1 MIKPKMRYLA
11 LFVFLASLFGSAGV
25 LAGSNST
32 SLPNGAN
39 LSVSIDS
46 PQSST
51 EFLVPGG
58 SSAIDVN
65 ASGTASI
72 GVGEPSAVFAYVV
85 DGSGSTGSGGGTGCS
100 PVLSCEKQFF
110 EGLNNGA
117 IADGSVAEV
126 GVVVFG
132 AGAVAADMSP
142 SSGDQ
147 LLTSP
152 AADVDTNGVRDV
164 STVINSATTNGGVGQ
179 FTARSSGGGSTNF
192 TAGLQSVLTVL
203 NGTSVTNPSLNVVFA
218 SDGASNSG
226 GGGFGAA
233 VSALANAGVTV
244 NTIAVGSGTSCTS
257 GSAGTLKQIADG
269 TGGTCYQVSD
279 PGNLPDLITNL
290 IGSTL
295 TSLQISVDGGAA
307 TSIPNTDITPNLPQP
322 GAASVSYDTVV
333 PGLGVGDHEVCV
345 TANGVDASG
354 NAGSVTQCETIHLY
368 GFTLTPESATN
379 ELSAANSHAMTAIL
393 SGDHDL
399 AGRNVSFTVSGQ
411 NAGATGTC
419 NPNADCTTDST
430 GQVSFTYSV
439 PIAPSSLGSDTIT
452 ASLTLADPSGETAI
466 ATATKE
472 WIDTTPPVSAC
483 VESVNPHGQTTPP
496 AGSTTLPGAKGGQN
510 EDGFYQLLAT
520 DDVWPASSLEI
531 FVTDTGSGTVFGPY
545 AVGTVIKYTQDPS
558 AVPEA
563 KSIGSGN
570 GQAGAVEA
578 HVIGNGD
585 AAIYSFDGSGNT
597 SAPVPCLV
605 PPPPK

>member
-1 MIKPKMRYLA
+1 MIKSKIRYLA
-11 LFVFLASLFGSAGV
+11 LFILVASLFGSASV
-25 LAGSNST
+25 LAGSNSA

-39 LSVSIDS
+39 LSVSIDT

-51 EFLVPGG
+51 ELLVPNG
-58 SSAIDVN
+58 SSTIDVN
-65 ASGTASI
+65 VNGTASI
-72 GVGEPSAVFAYVV
+72 GVGEPRAVFAYVI

-100 PVLSCEKQFF
+100 PVLTCEKQFF
-110 EGLNNGA
+110 EGLNNAA
-117 IADGSVAEV
+117 ILDGSVAEV

-142 SSGDQ
+142 SSGNQ

-152 AADVDTNGVRDV
+152 AADLDANTVPDV
-164 STVINSATTNGGVGQ
+164 NTVINSATTNGGVGQ
-179 FTARSSGGGSTNF
+179 FTAISSGGGSTNF
-192 TAGLQSVLTVL
+192 TAGLQSALSVL

-226 GGGFGAA
+226 GSGFGAA
-233 VSALANAGVTV
+233 VTALANAGATV
-244 NTIAVGSGTSCTS
+244 DTIAVGSGTSCTS
-257 GSAGTLKQIADG
+257 GSAGTLQQIAVG

-279 PGNLPDLITNL
+279 PGNLPNLITNL

-307 TSIPNTDITPNLPQP
+307 TTIPNADITPNLPQP
-322 GAASVSYDTVV
+322 GAASVSYTTVV
-333 PGLGVGDHEVCV
+333 PGLEVGDHVICV

-368 GFTLTPESATN
+368 GFTLTPEGATN
-379 ELSAANSHAMTAIL
+379 ELSAANSHTVMAAL

-399 AGRNVSFTVSGQ
+399 AGRDVSFTVSGQ

-419 NPNADCTTDST
+419 SPNADCTTDAT

-439 PIAPSSLGSDTIT
+439 PIATSSLGSDTIT
-452 ASLTLADPSGETAI
+452 ASLTLASPNGETAV

-472 WIDTTPPVSAC
+472 WVDTTPPISAC

-496 AGSTTLPGAKGGQN
+496 AGSTTLPGVKGGQN

-520 DDVWPASSLEI
+520 DDVWPTSSLQL

-558 AVPEA
+558 ATPEV
-563 KSIGSGN
+563 KSMGSDTGR
-570 GQAGAVEA
+570 AGDVEA
-578 HVIGNGD
+578 HIIGTGD
-585 AAIYSFDGSGNT
+585 AAINSFDGSGNV
-597 SAPVPCLV
+597 SATVYCLV